1 LKYVEGEPG
10 AFIWETQTM
19 RQFHDYGAG
28 EQYGED
34 IYPLRLARKLARE
47 KRRRGSERKHH
58 RKNDRHTGDRYE

>member
-1 LKYVEGEPG
+1 
-10 AFIWETQTM
+10 M